1 MYSDEAVYVVFGDDS
16 GQWWSPIL
24 KKGIRH
30 CKLIAPCNG
39 QWVIYEKV
47 AKRFDLYIV
56 DSLDGII
63 GDTDRTI
70 KAVKVTK
77 QRGLFMLNTCVS
89 HCKQILGITNPFI
102 LTPYQL
108 LKHLKR
114 LEKIK

>member
-1 MYSDEAVYVVFGDDS
+1 MYSDDAVYVVFGDDS

-39 QWVIYEKV
+39 QWIIYEKV

-63 GDTDRTI
+63 GESDRTV
-70 KAVKVTK
+70 KAVKVAK
-77 QRGLFMLNTCVS
+77 QRGPFMLNTCVG
-89 HCKQILGITNPFI
+89 HCKQILGVTNPFI
-102 LTPYQL
+102 ITPYQL
-108 LKHLKR
+108 FKHLKR
-114 LEKIK
+114 MEQI